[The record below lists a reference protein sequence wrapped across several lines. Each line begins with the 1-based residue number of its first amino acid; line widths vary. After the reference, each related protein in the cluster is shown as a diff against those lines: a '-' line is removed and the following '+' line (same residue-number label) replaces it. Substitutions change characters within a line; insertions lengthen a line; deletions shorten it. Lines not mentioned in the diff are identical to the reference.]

1 MKGTVWMWMFCMI
14 GCVAF
19 VIRMLHGGMDIDQ
32 EELNR
37 IQFLMELTCVLT
49 TILMVE
55 GAVRSAVKNEKT
67 DMIVFIAFW
76 IVFCA
81 VFSFLIPD
89 DIKEDPAMAD
99 PVSIFILLATCPFAM
114 MLTFKL
120 EKRWRLKK
128 HPDGFI
134 LSFWG
139 AFRIAKNGGRCVCET
154 GNCMGPPL
162 GEGSPGPVRLKWP
175 VTAQELGARWREI
188 DEDQTD
194 DQRREGGHRQQDCRC
209 PDDCRGPVHHAI
221 IVQDGPGGRRVL
233 RRDLREMR
241 DRPSILIR
249 DQAPKIHDTQFHGSA
264 PYQDAQEGVRRF
276 PDG

>member
-1 MKGTVWMWMFCMI
+1 
-14 GCVAF
+14 
-19 VIRMLHGGMDIDQ
+19 MDHDQ

-37 IQFLMELTCVLT
+37 VQFFMEFACVLSM
-49 TILMVE
+49 ILMVE
-55 GAVRSAVKNEKT
+55 KVVRSAVKNEKT
-67 DMIVFIAFW
+67 DAILFVAFW
-76 IVFCA
+76 L
-81 VFSFLIPD
+81 VFSATFAFLIPD
-89 DIKEDPAMAD
+89 DIRTDPTAAD
-99 PVSIFILLATCPFAM
+99 PVAIFIILASLPFALV
-114 MLTFKL
+114 LTSKL

-188 DEDQTD
+188 DDDQTD
-194 DQRREGGHRQQDCRC
+194 DQRRERGHRQQDCRC
-209 PDDCRGPVHHAI
+209 PDDCRGPGHHAI
-221 IVQDGPGGRRVL
+221 IVQDGPRGRRDI
-233 RRDLREMR
+233 RGDLREMR

-249 DQAPKIHDTQFHGSA
+249 DQTPKVHDPQFHGSA
-264 PYQDAQEGVRRF
+264 PHQDAQEGVHRF